1 MSLGSKRTDGPPV
14 RAAAMARGSAVT
26 MSAGSRTRSQDSDT
40 AENTASASRAPLRPL
55 VS

>member
-1 MSLGSKRTDGPPV
+1 M

-26 MSAGSRTRSQDSDT
+26 MSAGLSTRSQDSDT
-40 AENTASASRAPLRPL
+40 AENTASASSDPLRPL